1 MKMRKESYNL
11 IAEVFTEHKEVIK
24 YHKERIR
31 EKGGYQNLDVRVGF
45 DAYHGLLSL
54 DERRH
59 IAEID
64 DLKDAHLQTA
74 ILKALRENDI

>member
-24 YHKERIR
+24 YHRERLR
-31 EKGGYQNLDVRVGF
+31 RKGNYQNLEVRVGF
-45 DAYHGLLSL
+45 DAYHGLLSIA
-54 DERRH
+54 DRRN
-59 IAEID
+59 ISQID